1 MKIRRNLTE
10 KDFLKFDELERK
22 FYSDDYI
29 TPKEECYLW
38 YRHENLSYIA
48 IEEDKKI
55 VGFMCLFPIKDEVYK
70 KIELGIYN
78 DSNMTHKD
86 ILTTEEINTNDIKEI
101 KLFLSCIVVD
111 VGFRKIG
118 VKFLLN
124 EYLNI
129 YNEFVKDGIAI
140 KDVITDN
147 VTKDGVEFSKR
158 IGLEPILKSDH
169 GTTICYGTFE
179 NIYKTNMSQ

>member
-1 MKIRRNLTE
+1 M
-10 KDFLKFDELERK
+10 
-22 FYSDDYI
+22 
-29 TPKEECYLW
+29 
-38 YRHENLSYIA
+38 
-48 IEEDKKI
+48 
-55 VGFMCLFPIKDEVYK
+55 
-70 KIELGIYN
+70 
-78 DSNMTHKD
+78 
-86 ILTTEEINTNDIKEI
+86 
-101 KLFLSCIVVD
+101 VD

-140 KDVITDN
+140 KYVITDN